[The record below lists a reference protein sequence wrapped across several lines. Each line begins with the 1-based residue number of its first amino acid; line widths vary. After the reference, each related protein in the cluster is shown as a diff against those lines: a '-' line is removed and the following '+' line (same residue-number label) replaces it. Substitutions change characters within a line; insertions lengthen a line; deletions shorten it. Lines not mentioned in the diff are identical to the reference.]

1 MIWTEEATNL
11 LITLWQ
17 SGNSAGKCAVALG
30 ITKNAA
36 IGRAHRIGLNR
47 KRDPDAPRP
56 IRVRKERVKS
66 MPKPPR
72 ALPEPEDCTDGVP
85 MELLQSFACR
95 WPLTADSP
103 FLFCGRVKHEHS
115 AYCMQHNEMSRSNA
129 RATYAKSA

>member
-1 MIWTEEATNL
+1 MIWSEEATNL

-47 KRDPDAPRP
+47 KRDPDAPKP
-56 IRVRKERVKS
+56 IRIRKERKAIS

-72 ALPEPEDCTDGVP
+72 PLPEPEDCTDGVP
-85 MELLQSFACR
+85 MELLQNFACR
-95 WPLTADSP
+95 YPLNSGVP
-103 FLFCGRVKHEHS
+103 EYLFCGRVKNEHS
-115 AYCMQHNEMSRSNA
+115 SYCFDHERVCVNIQA
-129 RATYAKSA
+129 RRTA